1 MSGSAFLNLF
11 VPSRSMV
18 RKWQTLI
25 EANIDVK
32 TTDGYIL
39 RVFCIG
45 FTLKDPFSQRK
56 TSYVQHAQVKSMRR
70 KMCEII
76 SQNVTS
82 CDLKGVVNK
91 LLPDS
96 IAKDIEKGTQK
107 IFPLRDVYIR
117 KVRFFFYSSQSQYAW
132 VVFMLFSLSTYHSM
146 PCFY

>member
-1 MSGSAFLNLF
+1 
-11 VPSRSMV
+11 MV

-76 SQNVTS
+76 SNNVTS

-117 KVRFFFYSSQSQYAW
+117 KVSTEWPLAFF
-132 VVFMLFSLSTYHSM
+132 
-146 PCFY
+146 

>member
-1 MSGSAFLNLF
+1 
-11 VPSRSMV
+11 MV

-76 SQNVTS
+76 SNNVTS

-117 KVRFFFYSSQSQYAW
+117 KVSNPDAFVCRARLINYLAINFR
-132 VVFMLFSLSTYHSM
+132 
-146 PCFY
+146 